1 MTTRI
6 TVVAGDVRIGDFIY
20 NGLGTSKHPTDAW
33 EVITQVNLVDGLIQL
48 ITGRLD
54 MPHGEF
60 WFELDEP
67 VVVVR
72 HPPAESE
79 AATPKPHKK
88 HGHSGVR

>member
-6 TVVAGDVRIGDFIY
+6 TIAAGDIRIGDFIY

-33 EVITQVNLVDGLIQL
+33 EAITQVNTVDGLIQL

-54 MPHGEF
+54 TPHGEF
-60 WFELDEP
+60 WFEPDEP

-72 HPPAESE
+72 HPPPEPEPVIA
-79 AATPKPHKK
+79 KPHRK
-88 HGHSGVR
+88 HGHGH

>member
-6 TVVAGDVRIGDFIY
+6 TVAAGDVRIGDFIY

-33 EVITQVNLVDGLIQL
+33 EAITQVSLVDGLIQL

-60 WFELDEP
+60 WFEQEGP

-72 HPPAESE
+72 HPPPVIE
-79 AATPKPHKK
+79 APAPKSQKK
-88 HGHSGVR
+88 HGRGAH

>member
-6 TVVAGDVRIGDFIY
+6 TVAAGEVRTGDIIY

-33 EVITQVNLVDGLIQL
+33 ETITQVNSVDGLIQI

-54 MPHGEF
+54 GHHAEF
-60 WFELDEP
+60 WFETDES

-72 HPPAESE
+72 HPPAEPAPVIAKSH
-79 AATPKPHKK
+79 HKRA
-88 HGHSGVR
+88 HGH

>member
-6 TVVAGDVRIGDFIY
+6 TISAGDVRIGDFIY

-33 EVITQVNLVDGLIQL
+33 ETITQVNLVDGLIQL

-54 MPHGEF
+54 GPHGEF
-60 WFELDEP
+60 WFEPDES

-72 HPPAESE
+72 HPPAEPNPPI
-79 AATPKPHKK
+79 ATPHNKRPH
-88 HGHSGVR
+88 GN

>member
-6 TVVAGDVRIGDFIY
+6 TVAAGDIRVGDFIY

-33 EVITQVNLVDGLIQL
+33 EPITQVHTVDGLIQL

-54 MPHGEF
+54 QPHGEF
-60 WFELDEP
+60 WFEAEES

-72 HPPAESE
+72 HPPPEPE
-79 AATPKPHKK
+79 APPPPPRKK
-88 HGHSGVR
+88 HGHGH

>member
-6 TVVAGDVRIGDFIY
+6 TISAGDVRIGDFIY

-33 EVITQVNLVDGLIQL
+33 ETITQVNLVDGLIQL

-54 MPHGEF
+54 GPHGEF
-60 WFELDEP
+60 WFEPDES

-72 HPPAESE
+72 HPPAEPNPPI
-79 AATPKPHKK
+79 ATPHNKRP
-88 HGHSGVR
+88 HGH

>member
-6 TVVAGDVRIGDFIY
+6 SIAAGDVRVGDIIY

-33 EVITQVNLVDGLIQL
+33 EAITQVNSVDGLIQL

-54 MPHGEF
+54 GPHGEF
-60 WFELDEP
+60 WFEQDES

-72 HPPAESE
+72 HPPAE
-79 AATPKPHKK
+79 PKPAIAKPHNKRA
-88 HGHSGVR
+88 HGRH

>member
-6 TVVAGDVRIGDFIY
+6 TVAAGDVRKGDFIY

-72 HPPAESE
+72 HPPAEPE
-79 AATPKPHKK
+79 ATVAKPHKK
-88 HGHSGVR
+88 HARGGGR